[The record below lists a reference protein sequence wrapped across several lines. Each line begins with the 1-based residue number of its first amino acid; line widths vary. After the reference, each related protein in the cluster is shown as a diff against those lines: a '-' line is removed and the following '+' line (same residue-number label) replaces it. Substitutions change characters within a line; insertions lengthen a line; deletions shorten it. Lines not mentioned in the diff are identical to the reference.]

1 MDAMT
6 TPDEQQVKDGDELAR
21 LDAAA
26 QLAAGDPAAAFALL
40 PWLGASISADAAAGR
55 FDAWGLSTVIDEN
68 TGTAVVPASV
78 FAALHDRA
86 GITAR
91 FPVGNAGLL
100 HVYGYLLSTTP
111 TPYGLKRARWL
122 DGHLAQAYGLTAE
135 AFLPWA
141 LPTGETLL
149 ARVTAAMAELLA
161 RAAVRR
167 EHLGGTEAIIAVD
180 RPAASGAAAL
190 AYALTSG
197 GSTRLIT
204 TFPVAAVDDVLAGV
218 DADGPRLRWNA
229 VG

>member
-26 QLAAGDPAAAFALL
+26 QLAVGDPAAAFALL

-149 ARVTAAMAELLA
+149 ARVTDAADGLLS
-161 RAAVRR
+161 RAPVRR
-167 EHLGGTEAIIAVD
+167 QQLADAEAIIAIG
-180 RPAASGAAAL
+180 RAAASGDAAL
-190 AYALTSG
+190 AYALVG
-197 GSTRLIT
+197 DGKRRLIT
-204 TFPVAAVDDVLAGV
+204 TFPVASPTAVLDEV
-218 DADGPRLRWNA
+218 DATTPRLRWNA
-229 VG
+229 VA